1 MYLFEKIFQ
10 RNDKFFLQIYYL
22 FLGLLLN
29 IGSFGAYY
37 LCNQEWHL
45 PDAYIE
51 GSILITLIF
60 WSSSIVRSKEE
71 RFIKGTAQWFRVE
84 FVFLIETFLIAIL
97 LTVIFKVT
105 GNYSR
110 IWLFAN
116 FGISVVVFL
125 VLKVI
130 FDFIYSYLI
139 KSNSIQRNVLLI
151 GDAKGC
157 QNIIKNFPKKKST
170 SVIKCIIAID
180 QKDHKDLNFYG
191 VPSFS
196 LQDDY
201 NHVFNH
207 HSIGQIWIVS
217 STKTQSY
224 IESLIDK
231 FMDFSIDCRLI
242 QPESKFKYIEGLD
255 SEGGFD
261 FYNVSFSP
269 FYGTN
274 FLIKNMLDK
283 LLSIFFLILSFP
295 IILIFSVFIL
305 IEDGFPIFFK
315 QKRTGWDGKSFN
327 IYKLRTLN
335 KMSDLS
341 KIIQVKAGDVRLLTI
356 GKIIRRLSI
365 DELAQFYN
373 VLKGDMAIVGPRP
386 HMTEHTKFYS
396 TEVRNFMQRHK
407 CLPGITG
414 WAQVNG
420 SRGPTTEEGAMNKRF
435 QYDLYYIKNWNLML
449 DFYIMIKTFFVI
461 LFQKVD

>member
-10 RNDKFFLQIYYL
+10 RNDRFFLQIYYL
-22 FLGLLLN
+22 ILGLLLN
-29 IGSFGAYY
+29 IGSFGANY
-37 LCNQEWHL
+37 LRSQDWRL
-45 PDAYIE
+45 PDSYIE

-60 WSSSIVRSKEE
+60 WSLSLIRSKED
-71 RFIKGTAQWFRVE
+71 RFIKGTAQWFRIE
-84 FVFLIETFLIAIL
+84 FVFLIETFMIAIL
-97 LTVIFKVT
+97 ITVIFKVT

-110 IWLFAN
+110 IWLFSN
-116 FGISVVVFL
+116 FIISVAVFL

-139 KSNSIQRNVLLI
+139 KSNSIQRNVLI
-151 GDAKGC
+151 VGDAKGC

-170 SVIKCIIAID
+170 SVIKCVIAID
-180 QKDHKDLNFYG
+180 QIDNKDLNYYG

-196 LQDDY
+196 LTDDY

-217 STKTQSY
+217 SVKTQAY
-224 IESLIDK
+224 LESLIDK
-231 FMDFSIDCRLI
+231 FMNYPLDCRLI
-242 QPESKFKYIEGLD
+242 LPESKFKFIEGLD

-274 FLIKNMLDK
+274 FLIKNILDK
-283 LLSIFFLILSFP
+283 ILSVIFLILSFP
-295 IILIFSVFIL
+295 MILIFAVFIL

-315 QKRTGWDGKSFN
+315 QKRTGWDGKSFS
-327 IYKLRTLN
+327 IYKLRSLYNTSNSL
-335 KMSDLS
+335 KT
-341 KIIQVKAGDVRLLTI
+341 KQVKAGDDRLLNI

-373 VLKGDMAIVGPRP
+373 VLKGDMSIVGPRP
-386 HMTEHTKFYS
+386 HMIEHTKLYS
-396 TEVRNFMQRHK
+396 NEVRNFMQRHK

-420 SRGPTTEEGAMNKRF
+420 SRGPTTEAGAMNKRF

-449 DFYIMIKTFFVI
+449 DFYIMIRTFFVI

>member
-10 RNDKFFLQIYYL
+10 RNDRFFLQIYYL
-22 FLGLLLN
+22 ILGLLLN

-37 LCNQEWHL
+37 LRSQDWHL
-45 PDAYIE
+45 PETYIE
-51 GSILITLIF
+51 ASILITIIF
-60 WSSSIVRSKEE
+60 WSLSIAISKED
-71 RFIKGTAQWFRVE
+71 RFIIGTAQWFRVE

-105 GNYSR
+105 GMYSR
-110 IWLFAN
+110 VWLFSN
-116 FGISVVVFL
+116 FAISVVVFL

-170 SVIKCIIAID
+170 SVIKCLIAID
-180 QKDHKDLNFYG
+180 QIENKDLNFYG
-191 VPSFS
+191 IPSFS
-196 LQDDY
+196 LKDDY

-224 IESLIDK
+224 IENLIDK
-231 FMDFSIDCRLI
+231 FMHFPVDCRLI
-242 QPESKFKYIEGLD
+242 LPESKFKFVEGLD

-274 FLIKNMLDK
+274 FLIKNFLDK
-283 LLSIFFLILSFP
+283 VLSIFFLILFFP
-295 IILIFSVFIL
+295 VILFFSIFIF

-327 IYKLRTLN
+327 IYKLRSLN
-335 KMSDLS
+335 KKVDAS
-341 KIIQVKAGDVRLLTI
+341 KTIQVKAGDSRLLTI

-365 DELAQFYN
+365 DEFAQFYN

-396 TEVRNFMQRHK
+396 AEVTNFMQRHK

-420 SRGPTTEEGAMNKRF
+420 ARGPTTEEGSMYKRF

>member
-10 RNDKFFLQIYYL
+10 RNDRFFLQIYYL
-22 FLGLLLN
+22 ILGLLLN

-37 LCNQEWHL
+37 IRNQDWHL
-45 PDAYIE
+45 TDAYIE

-60 WSSSIVRSKEE
+60 WSLSIAISKED

-105 GNYSR
+105 GAYSR
-110 IWLFAN
+110 VWLFSN

-139 KSNSIQRNVLLI
+139 KSNSIQRNVLLV

-170 SVIKCIIAID
+170 SVIKCLIAID
-180 QKDHKDLNFYG
+180 QIDHKDLNFYG

-231 FMDFSIDCRLI
+231 FMNFSVDCRLI
-242 QPESKFKYIEGLD
+242 QPESKFKYVEGLD

-274 FLIKNMLDK
+274 FLIKNTLDK
-283 LLSIFFLILSFP
+283 ILAAVFLIISFP

-335 KMSDLS
+335 KNIDSS
-341 KIIQVKAGDVRLLTI
+341 KTIQVKTGDKRVLTI

-396 TEVRNFMQRHK
+396 VEVTNFMQRHK